1 MLFALRASGGT
12 NVSNLSATLLVTNG
26 VTGPTSPNGTA
37 TQSYGSLTVQGPSVS
52 RPFTFT
58 GTGTN
63 SQVIAPTFL
72 LNNGV
77 TNIGTATF
85 TYTLGTWT
93 TTFSNL
99 NSIVINDH
107 TIASPYPSSIAVRNV
122 GGVLVKSVVT
132 LTNLNH
138 GYTKD
143 IEALVVS
150 PAGQDTLIMG
160 HAGNGSVSRITL
172 TFDDAA
178 ASFLSAT
185 NVLVTGTNKP
195 TAYPSTTT
203 FP

>member
-1 MLFALRASGGT
+1 
-12 NVSNLSATLLVTNG
+12 LSATLLATNG
-26 VTGPTSPNGTA
+26 VASPTSPNGTA

-58 GTGTN
+58 GMGTN
-63 SQVIAPTFL
+63 SQQIAATFL
-72 LNNGV
+72 LNNGA

-93 TTFSNL
+93 ATFSNL

-107 TIASPYPSSIAVRNV
+107 TIASPYPSSISVRNV

-160 HAGNGSVSRITL
+160 H
-172 TFDDAA
+172 
-178 ASFLSAT
+178 
-185 NVLVTGTNKP
+185 
-195 TAYPSTTT
+195 
-203 FP
+203 